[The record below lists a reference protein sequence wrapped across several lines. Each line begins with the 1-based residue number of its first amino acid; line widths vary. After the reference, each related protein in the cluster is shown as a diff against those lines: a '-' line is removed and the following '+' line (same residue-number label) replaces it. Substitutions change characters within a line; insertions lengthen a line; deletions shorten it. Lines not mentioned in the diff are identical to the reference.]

1 MYNTFEKG
9 DIMKILSVNAGSS
22 SLKFT
27 LFLMP
32 EGKELIGGYFE
43 KIGLDDSFYSIKLN
57 GEKTKKI
64 APVNNHSEAVKILI
78 EELINN
84 NIIKSLDELDG
95 IGHRLVHGGEKYTD
109 SVIINDDVI
118 NTVNDLIPLA
128 PLHNPANLIGVKAFM
143 DVLKDTPNVG
153 VFDTAFHQTMS
164 KEQFLYSVPYSWYKD
179 YGVRKYGFH
188 GTSHKFITKTMK
200 EKLGRDDINLI
211 ICHIGSGG
219 SLCAVKDGKSFDTTM
234 GFTPNAGIMM
244 GTRTG
249 DIDYSLIPYV
259 INKGN
264 MSLEEVDNILNK
276 KSGLLGIS
284 GEFSDH
290 RDIENGELNGNVQA
304 KLANDMFKDRI
315 VSYIAKYFVMLNG
328 KVDAI
333 VFTAG
338 VGENAALLRKDVIK
352 KLECLGLKLDE
363 TVNDKVASFKDIHE
377 GIISS
382 SDSKVPVYV
391 VPTNEELMIATDTY
405 ELIR

>member
-1 MYNTFEKG
+1 
-9 DIMKILSVNAGSS
+9 MKILSVNAGSS

-43 KIGLDDSFYSIKLN
+43 KIGLNDSFYSIKLN
-57 GEKTKKI
+57 GEKTKKV
-64 APVNNHSEAVKILI
+64 ANVTNHSDAVKLLI
-78 EELINN
+78 DELINN
-84 NIIKSLDELDG
+84 KIISSLDEIDG
-95 IGHRLVHGGEKYTD
+95 VGHRLVHGGEKYTD
-109 SVIINDDVI
+109 SVIIDEDVI

-143 DVLKDTPNVG
+143 EALDDTPNVG
-153 VFDTAFHQTMS
+153 VFDTAFHQTMN

-179 YGVRKYGFH
+179 YGIRKYGFH
-188 GTSHKFITKTMK
+188 GTSHKFITKTMQ
-200 EKLGRDDINLI
+200 EKLGRDNINLI

-219 SLCAVKDGKSFDTTM
+219 SLCAVKDGNSYDTTM

-249 DIDYSLIPYV
+249 DIDYSLIPY
-259 INKGN
+259 IMKNDN
-264 MSLEEVDNILNK
+264 ITLDEVDNILNK

-290 RDIENGELNGNVQA
+290 RDIENAEKEGNEYA
-304 KLANDMFKDRI
+304 HLANVMFQDRI
-315 VSYIAKYFVMLNG
+315 ASYISKYFVELEG
-328 KVDAI
+328 KVDAL

-338 VGENAALLRKDVIK
+338 VGENASELRKSVVNKI
-352 KLECLGLKLDE
+352 ECLGFKLDDE
-363 TVNDKVASFKDIHE
+363 VNASIASFKSVHE
-377 GIISS
+377 GKISS
-382 SDSKVPVYV
+382 DDSKVDIYV

-405 ELIR
+405 NLIR

>member
-1 MYNTFEKG
+1 
-9 DIMKILSVNAGSS
+9 MKILSVNAGSS

-57 GEKTKKI
+57 GEKIKKQ
-64 APVNNHSEAVKILI
+64 AFVKDHSEAVKILI
-78 EELINN
+78 DELINN
-84 NIIKSLDELDG
+84 KIINSLDELDG
-95 IGHRLVHGGEKYTD
+95 VGHRLVHGGEKYTD
-109 SVIINDDVI
+109 SVIIDDEVI
-118 NTVNDLIPLA
+118 NTVNELVPLA
-128 PLHNPANLIGVKAFM
+128 PLHNPANLIGVRAFM
-143 DVLKDTPNVG
+143 EALNNTPNVG
-153 VFDTAFHQTMS
+153 VFDTAFHQTMD

-179 YGVRKYGFH
+179 LGVRKYGFH

-211 ICHIGSGG
+211 ICHVGSGG
-219 SLCAVKDGKSFDTTM
+219 SLCAVKNGKSFDTTM

-244 GTRTG
+244 GTRSG

-259 INKGN
+259 MKNAD
-264 MSLEEVDNILNK
+264 MSLEMVDNALNK

-284 GEFSDH
+284 GVSSDH
-290 RDIENGELNGNVQA
+290 RDIEEAMHNGNELA
-304 KLANDMFKDRI
+304 ELANTMYVNRI
-315 VSYIAKYFVMLNG
+315 ANYIATYYLELDG

-338 VGENAALLRKDVIK
+338 LGENAIGFRKDIMK
-352 KLECLGLKLDE
+352 KLECLGIKLNE
-363 TVNDKVASFKDIHE
+363 EANDSIAGYKELHE

-382 SDSKVPVYV
+382 DDSKVPVYV

-405 ELIR
+405 ELIK